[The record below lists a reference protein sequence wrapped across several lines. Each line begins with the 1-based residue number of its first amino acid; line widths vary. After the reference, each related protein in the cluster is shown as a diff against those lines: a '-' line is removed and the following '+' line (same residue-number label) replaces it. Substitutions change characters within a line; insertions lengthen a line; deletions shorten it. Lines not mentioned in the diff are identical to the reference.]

1 MRFFRGEIRLWRA
14 FGVSVYLDY
23 SWFIFFFLVVWT
35 FGRVYFRST
44 YPGFAPTAAWI
55 LAVAAAI
62 LLFASVVFHELSHAV
77 VSNRL
82 GFPIRRITLF
92 IFGGVAHM
100 HTEPDNPRT
109 EFEVAAAGPIASVF
123 LWFLFVQAEGVAT
136 AARWAAGESLF
147 GVLATLN
154 LVLALFNL
162 VPGFPLDGG
171 RLLRS
176 TVWWK
181 TRNHKR
187 ATSWAA
193 KGGEIFGYVLMVV
206 GIISIFLDPARGWL
220 NGIWYILIG
229 IFIRNA
235 AEQSYQHVMIEEV
248 LEGIRVSEVMGANAI
263 VVKEEENLSRM
274 VQEKFMHHKFTA
286 YPVVSK
292 EGRVIGI
299 VELEGVSAVARPDR
313 EQRTA
318 ADVMKRIPTAR
329 LAHPSTRASTALKHM
344 ISLGLDHLPVVDEHG
359 VLSGIVTRSDIMNMF
374 QIRSDLGDEV
384 VV

>member
-1 MRFFRGEIRLWRA
+1 MRFFRGEIRLFRS

-35 FGRVYFRST
+35 FGSVYFRSAA
-44 YPGFAPTAAWI
+44 PEFAPALAWT

-62 LLFASVVFHELSHAV
+62 LLFASVVFHELSHAI

-100 HTEPDNPRT
+100 HSEPDNPRT
-109 EFEVAAAGPIASVF
+109 EFEVAAAGPIASVI
-123 LWFLFVQAEGVAT
+123 LWFLFLQAQGVAE
-136 AARWAAGESLF
+136 AGEWLAGALLF
-147 GVLATLN
+147 GVLANLN
-154 LVLALFNL
+154 LALALFNL

-181 TRNHKR
+181 TRNHKK
-187 ATSWAA
+187 ATGWAA
-193 KGGEIFGYVLMVV
+193 KGGEVFGYTLMVV

-263 VVKEEENLSRM
+263 VVTEEEKLSTL
-274 VQEKFMHHKFTA
+274 VQDKFMHFKFTA
-286 YPVVSK
+286 YPVVSQ

-329 LAHPSTRASTALKHM
+329 LAHPTTRASTALKHM
-344 ISLGLDHLPVVDEHG
+344 ISLGLDHLPVVDEAG
-359 VLSGIVTRSDIMNMF
+359 ALNGIVTRADIMNMF

>member
-1 MRFFRGEIRLWRA
+1 
-14 FGVSVYLDY
+14 
-23 SWFIFFFLVVWT
+23 
-35 FGRVYFRST
+35 
-44 YPGFAPTAAWI
+44 
-55 LAVAAAI
+55 
-62 LLFASVVFHELSHAV
+62 LFASVVFHELSHAM

-82 GFPIRRITLF
+82 GAPIRRITLF

-100 HTEPDNPRT
+100 HSEPDNPRT
-109 EFEVAAAGPIASVF
+109 EFEVAAAGPIASVI
-123 LWFLFVQAEGVAT
+123 LWFLFLQARDIASAGG
-136 AARWAAGESLF
+136 WIAGEELF

-154 LVLALFNL
+154 LALALFNL

-187 ATSWAA
+187 ATAWAA
-193 KGGEIFGYVLMVV
+193 KGGEIFGYALMVI
-206 GIISIFLDPARGWL
+206 GIVAIFLDPSRGWL

-248 LEGIRVSEVMGANAI
+248 LEGIRVSEIMGPNTI
-263 VVKEEENLSRM
+263 VVTEAEKLSDL
-274 VQEKFMHHKFTA
+274 VQQKFMHFKFTA
-286 YPVVSK
+286 YPVVSQ

-299 VELEGVSAVARPDR
+299 VELEGVSSVARPDR
-313 EQRTA
+313 EQRRA

-329 LAHPSTRASTALKHM
+329 LAHPTTRASTALKHM
-344 ISLGLDHLPVVDEHG
+344 ISLGLDHLPVVEETG
-359 VLSGIVTRSDIMNMF
+359 ALVGIVTRSDIMNMF
-374 QIRSDLGDEV
+374 QIRSDLADEIV
-384 VV
+384 V

>member
-1 MRFFRGEIRLWRA
+1 MFRA

-35 FGRVYFRST
+35 FGRVYFRSDF
-44 YPGFAPTAAWI
+44 PAPLAAWT

-62 LLFASVVFHELSHAV
+62 LLFASVVFHELSHAM

-82 GFPIRRITLF
+82 GSPIRRITLF

-100 HTEPDNPRT
+100 HSEPDNPRT
-109 EFEVAAAGPIASVF
+109 EFEVAAAGPIASVI
-123 LWFLFVQAEGVAT
+123 LWFLFLQAKGVAS
-136 AARWAAGESLF
+136 AAEWAAGESLF

-154 LVLALFNL
+154 LALALFNL

-181 TRNHKR
+181 TRNHKM

-206 GIISIFLDPARGWL
+206 GIIAIFLDPARGWL

-263 VVKEEENLSRM
+263 VVTEEEKLSRL
-274 VQEKFMHHKFTA
+274 VQEKFMHYKFTA
-286 YPVVSK
+286 YPVVSA

-318 ADVMKRIPTAR
+318 ADIMKRIPTAR
-329 LAHPSTRASTALKHM
+329 LAHPTTRASTALKHM
-344 ISLGLDHLPVVDEHG
+344 ISLGLDHLPVVDETG
-359 VLSGIVTRSDIMNMF
+359 TLTGIVTRSDIMNMF